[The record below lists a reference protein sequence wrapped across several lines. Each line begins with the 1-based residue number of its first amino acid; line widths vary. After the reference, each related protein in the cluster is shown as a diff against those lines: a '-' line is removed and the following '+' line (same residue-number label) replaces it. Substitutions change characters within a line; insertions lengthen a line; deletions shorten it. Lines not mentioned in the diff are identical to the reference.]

1 MDDRTTEQTETTA
14 RVGATAA
21 QTGLYHQVKADP
33 TARISPAAGIV
44 GDVTI
49 GARSTVL
56 AGAQIRGDE
65 APVVI
70 GEEAN
75 VQECAVVHVDEGHP
89 AIIGRHA
96 TIGHGAIVHGCEI
109 GENALIGMG
118 AIVLNGAVVGEGA
131 VVGAGALVTQ
141 GKTVPPRTLAMGVP
155 AKVVRELSD
164 DEVESLCTRGADIY
178 VERGAQMVEEGV
190 LLSGEAFKGR
200 GAIS

>member
-1 MDDRTTEQTETTA
+1 
-14 RVGATAA
+14 
-21 QTGLYHQVKADP
+21 
-33 TARISPAAGIV
+33 
-44 GDVTI
+44 
-49 GARSTVL
+49 
-56 AGAQIRGDE
+56 
-65 APVVI
+65 
-70 GEEAN
+70 
-75 VQECAVVHVDEGHP
+75 
-89 AIIGRHA
+89 
-96 TIGHGAIVHGCEI
+96 
-109 GENALIGMG
+109 MG